1 MTEQN
6 TEYPTVAEQTATEQT
21 DIAEYR
27 TTTAALALLREKYAA
42 PFDVTTNPG
51 MTAAKAA
58 RVEIRGY
65 RATLEKTRAEIK
77 APVLLRG
84 QQIDAEAKRINAELL
99 AIEEP
104 IDRQIKAEEK
114 RKAEEKAAKERA
126 EAARIA
132 ALTARVYGIR
142 ERIIAVANQD
152 AVAIREALAKA
163 QAFEPDPDE
172 FAEQW
177 PEAMKA
183 IAEVRV
189 TLATQ
194 LTEREAMEKRQAEE
208 EARVQAQRE
217 TLARQQAELDRKQ
230 AAADTQRKAEQ
241 EELARLRAAED
252 ARQKAEREAQ
262 ARAEE
267 DARQHAEQE
276 DRARRQAEEEARLQA
291 ERTARTAR
299 IKKPARADPLAAIKH
314 ALAAGT
320 IAAPDAIDQ
329 AYRLGFAAGE
339 QAAQQA
345 A

>member
-6 TEYPTVAEQTATEQT
+6 TEYQTVAEQT

-104 IDRQIKAEEK
+104 IDAAIKAEEK

-152 AVAIREALAKA
+152 AAAIREALAKA

-189 TLATQ
+189 ALAMQ

-217 TLARQQAELDRKQ
+217 ALARQQAELDRKQ
-230 AAADTQRKAEQ
+230 AAADAQRKAEQ
-241 EELARLRAAED
+241 EELARLRAAE
-252 ARQKAEREAQ
+252 AQRQQEAETRE
-262 ARAEE
+262 R
-267 DARQHAEQE
+267 AEQE
-276 DRARRQAEEEARLQA
+276 RQDAEAKVRAEEEARMQA
-291 ERTARTAR
+291 QPAAKARR
-299 IKKPARADPLAAIKH
+299 IKKSSAQADPLAAIKD

-320 IAAPDAIDQ
+320 LNGAEAIDR
-329 AYRLGFAAGE
+329 AYQLGFEAGE
-339 QAAQQA
+339 NVARKAA
-345 A
+345 

>member
-1 MTEQN
+1 MIEQN
-6 TEYPTVAEQTATEQT
+6 TEYQTATEQT
-21 DIAEYR
+21 AITEYR

-58 RVEIRGY
+58 RVEIRGL
-65 RATLEKTRAEIK
+65 RSTLEKTRAEIK

-84 QQIDAEAKRINAELL
+84 QQIDAEAKRINAELW

-104 IDRQIKAEEK
+104 IDAAIKAEEK

-152 AVAIREALAKA
+152 AAAIRKALAKA
-163 QAFEPDPDE
+163 QAFEPDPE
-172 FAEQW
+172 AFAEHW

-183 IAEVRV
+183 IAEVRLI
-189 TLATQ
+189 LATQ
-194 LTEREAMEKRQAEE
+194 LAEREAMEQRQAEE

-217 TLARQQAELDRKQ
+217 ALARQQAELDRKQ
-230 AAADTQRKAEQ
+230 AEEDAQRKAEQ
-241 EELARLRAAED
+241 EELARLRAAEAKRQQD
-252 ARQKAEREAQ
+252 AETRERAERERQDTEAK
-262 ARAEE
+262 AR
-267 DARQHAEQE
+267 
-276 DRARRQAEEEARLQA
+276 AEEEARVQA
-291 ERTARTAR
+291 QQAAKARR
-299 IKKPARADPLAAIKH
+299 IQKSSAQADPLATIKD

-320 IAAPDAIDQ
+320 LNGTEAIDR
-329 AYRLGFAAGE
+329 AYQLGFEAGE
-339 QAAQQA
+339 RAVRKAA
-345 A
+345 